1 MINWVRINIRN
12 FTLIVLTS
20 LSTKEKAIN
29 RKLVKYQFMFKK
41 FWWFISYYKKE
52 YIMAIVFLFLSNVV
66 GLIPP
71 YITGRLTDMIFE
83 DSIGL
88 NLFLMILGLDL
99 FLIVLKYFL
108 AMGWSYFTFRAG
120 NEIDYKTRDNLMT
133 KFLGQ
138 SLKFFESH
146 PTGSL
151 MGKATNDVDS
161 ISNLAGIGTLSL
173 FDSTVFPFIIII
185 MMMVV
190 VDFKLTLAAIIP
202 LPILAY
208 LSIWIGDR
216 ILVRWDKVQRA
227 FDKLNTSV
235 LEDIEGIRIIR
246 VFNLQNFRQEKFKKN
261 GKKLLDRNMDVVK
274 YQALLTPV
282 QRIIPAFTFIIGIS
296 YGSILISKGEI
307 SVGQLISFTYY
318 LNMLVWPMHA
328 FGNFI
333 NLKQQANASMERVQ
347 EVLDYKEDIIQ
358 RDEAVDIETNP
369 DIEFINHSFKYPS
382 SKQDVLKDLNIKIQ
396 NGSSLGVLG
405 KTGSGKSTFIKQL
418 LQLYPMRTNSIFID
432 EDSIDKYTISSI
444 REKIGY
450 VPQKHMIFSKSIRDN
465 IKLSRPEANDE
476 QVMNAIRL
484 ADFEK
489 DLKIF
494 PKGLDTLC
502 GEHGI
507 SLSGGQK
514 QRIGIARAFLK
525 DPDILILDDAMSAV
539 DGRTEKNIINNIKKS
554 GKGKTM
560 IISSHRISQV
570 KDLDEI
576 IVLDEGEI
584 VERGTH
590 DELIKEGNWYSK
602 QYENQSA
609 RSQFDEEE

>member
-1 MINWVRINIRN
+1 
-12 FTLIVLTS
+12 
-20 LSTKEKAIN
+20 
-29 RKLVKYQFMFKK
+29 MFKK
-41 FWWFISYYKKE
+41 FWWFISYYKNK
-52 YIMAIVFLFLSNVV
+52 YILAITFLLLSNLV

-83 DSIGL
+83 GSIAL
-88 NLFLMILGLDL
+88 NTFLIILGLDL
-99 FLIVLKYFL
+99 LIIIIKYFL
-108 AMGWSYFTFRAG
+108 AMGWAYFTFRAG

-138 SLKFFESH
+138 SLKFFEKHS
-146 PTGSL
+146 TGSL
-151 MGKATNDVDS
+151 MGKSTNDVDS

-190 VDFKLTLAAIIP
+190 VDVKLTLAAIIP
-202 LPILAY
+202 LPVLAY

-216 ILVRWDKVQRA
+216 ILVRWSKVQKA

-235 LEDIEGIRIIR
+235 LEDVEGIRITR
-246 VFNLQNFRQEKFKKN
+246 VFNLQETRRKKFEQS
-261 GKKLLDRNMDVVK
+261 GQDLLDRNMDVVK

-282 QRIIPAFTFIIGIS
+282 QRIIPAFTFIIGIG
-296 YGSILISKGEI
+296 YGSFLISKGEI
-307 SVGQLISFTYY
+307 SIGQLISFTYY

-333 NLKQQANASMERVQ
+333 NLKQQANASMDRVQ
-347 EVLDYKEDIIQ
+347 EVLDYEEDTM
-358 RDEAVDIETNP
+358 DSVEAIDLSNNP

-382 SKQDVLKDLNIKIQ
+382 STQYVLKDLNIKIEK
-396 NGSSLGVLG
+396 GKSLGILG

-418 LQLYPMRTNSIFID
+418 LHLYPMTTNSIFIMG
-432 EDSIDKYTISSI
+432 DSLDKYTISSI
-444 REKIGY
+444 RERIGY

-465 IKLSRPEANDE
+465 IKLSRPDASDE
-476 QVMNAIRL
+476 EVMEAIRL

-494 PKGLDTLC
+494 SEGLDTLC
-502 GEHGI
+502 GERGI

-514 QRIGIARAFLK
+514 QRIGIARGLLK
-525 DPDILILDDAMSAV
+525 KSDILILDDAMSAV
-539 DGRTEKNIINNIKKS
+539 DGSTEKNIISNIKNS
-554 GKGKTM
+554 RDGKTM
-560 IISSHRISQV
+560 IISSHRISQI

-576 IVLDEGEI
+576 IVLDEGRI

-590 DELIKEGNWYSK
+590 DELIKKGKWYAK

-609 RSQFDEEE
+609 RSQFDEE

>member
-1 MINWVRINIRN
+1 
-12 FTLIVLTS
+12 
-20 LSTKEKAIN
+20 
-29 RKLVKYQFMFKK
+29 MFKK
-41 FWWFISYYKKE
+41 FSWFISYYKTQ
-52 YIMAIVFLFLSNVV
+52 YILAIVFLLLSNIV

-83 DSIGL
+83 DSIAL
-88 NLFLMILGLDL
+88 NTFLSILALNVGV
-99 FLIVLKYFL
+99 IIIKYFFAL
-108 AMGWSYFTFRAG
+108 GWSYFTFRAG

-138 SLKFFESH
+138 SLKFFEKNS
-146 PTGSL
+146 TGSL
-151 MGKATNDVDS
+151 MGKSTNDVDS

-173 FDSTVFPFIIII
+173 FDSTAFPIVIII

-190 VDFKLTLAAIIP
+190 VDVKLTLAAIVP

-216 ILVRWDKVQRA
+216 ILARWDKVQRA
-227 FDKLNTSV
+227 FDRLNTNV
-235 LEDIEGIRIIR
+235 LEDIEGIRNIR
-246 VFNLQNFRQEKFKKN
+246 VYNLQESRLKEFEESGEN
-261 GKKLLDRNMDVVK
+261 LLETNMEVVK

-296 YGSILISKGEI
+296 YGAILISKGEI
-307 SVGQLISFTYY
+307 TIGQLISFTYY

-333 NLKQQANASMERVQ
+333 NLKQQANASMDRVQ
-347 EVLDYKEDIIQ
+347 EVLDYEEDI
-358 RDEAVDIETNP
+358 VDSKGAIELTASP
-369 DIEFINHSFKYPS
+369 SIEFINHSFKYPS
-382 SKQDVLKDLNIKIQ
+382 SSEEVLKDISIKLQ
-396 NGSSLGVLG
+396 QGKSLGVLG
-405 KTGSGKSTFIKQL
+405 KTGSGKSTLVKQL
-418 LQLYPMRTNSIFID
+418 LHLYPMET
-432 EDSIDKYTISSI
+432 EDIYINGDKLDRYTIASI

-465 IKLSRPEANDE
+465 IKLSKPDASDE
-476 QVMNAIRL
+476 EVMAAIRL

-502 GEHGI
+502 GERGI
-507 SLSGGQK
+507 SLSGGQN
-514 QRIGIARAFLK
+514 QRIGVARAFLK
-525 DPDILILDDAMSAV
+525 EPDILILDDAMSAV
-539 DGRTEKNIINNIKKS
+539 DGRTEKNIISNINKS
-554 GKGKTM
+554 REGKTM
-560 IISSHRISQV
+560 IISSHRISQI

-576 IVLDEGEI
+576 IVLEEGSI

-590 DELIKEGNWYSK
+590 ERLIKEGKWYAK
-602 QYENQSA
+602 QYQNQSA

>member
-1 MINWVRINIRN
+1 
-12 FTLIVLTS
+12 
-20 LSTKEKAIN
+20 
-29 RKLVKYQFMFKK
+29 MFKK
-41 FWWFISYYKKE
+41 FGWFISYYKTQ
-52 YIMAIVFLFLSNVV
+52 YILAIIFLLLSNIF

-83 DSIGL
+83 DSIAL
-88 NLFLMILGLDL
+88 NTFLMILGLNVVV
-99 FLIVLKYFL
+99 IAIKYFL

-120 NEIDYKTRDNLMT
+120 NEIDYKTRENLMT

-138 SLKFFESH
+138 SLKFFEKNS
-146 PTGSL
+146 TGSL
-151 MGKATNDVDS
+151 MGKSTNDVDS

-190 VDFKLTLAAIIP
+190 VDVKLTLAAIVP

-246 VFNLQNFRQEKFKKN
+246 VFNLQKSRQEKFEKS
-261 GKKLLDRNMDVVK
+261 GKTLLARNMDVVK

-282 QRIIPAFTFIIGIS
+282 QRIIPAFTFIIGIG
-296 YGSILISKGEI
+296 YGSVLISRGEI

-318 LNMLVWPMHA
+318 LNMLVWPMYA

-333 NLKQQANASMERVQ
+333 NLKQQANASMDRVQ
-347 EVLDYKEDIIQ
+347 EVLDYEEDII
-358 RDEAVDIETNP
+358 DSDGAIDLASHP
-369 DIEFINHSFKYPS
+369 DIEFINHSFRYSS
-382 SKQDVLKDLNIKIQ
+382 SKEDVLKDVTIKIEK
-396 NGSSLGVLG
+396 GKSLGILG
-405 KTGSGKSTFIKQL
+405 KTGSGKSTFVKQL
-418 LQLYPMRTNSIFID
+418 LYLYPMSTASIFLD
-432 EDSIDKYTISSI
+432 GKSLDKYTRSSI
-444 REKIGY
+444 REKIAY
-450 VPQKHMIFSKSIRDN
+450 VPQKSMIFSKSIRDN
-465 IKLSRPEANDE
+465 IRLSRPDADDE
-476 QVMNAIRL
+476 EVMEAIRL

-489 DLKIF
+489 DLKVF
-494 PKGLDTLC
+494 SKGLDTLC
-502 GEHGI
+502 GERGI

-514 QRIGIARAFLK
+514 QRIGIARGFLK
-525 DPDILILDDAMSAV
+525 DSDILILDDAMSAV
-539 DGRTEKNIINNIKKS
+539 DGSTEKNIINNIKKTS
-554 GKGKTM
+554 KDKTT
-560 IISSHRISQV
+560 IISSHRISQI

-590 DELIKEGNWYSK
+590 DKLVEKEKWYSK

-609 RSQFDEEE
+609 RSQFDEE

>member
-1 MINWVRINIRN
+1 
-12 FTLIVLTS
+12 
-20 LSTKEKAIN
+20 
-29 RKLVKYQFMFKK
+29 MFKK
-41 FWWFISYYKKE
+41 FWWFISYYKTQ
-52 YIMAIVFLFLSNVV
+52 YILAILFLLLSNVF

-83 DSIGL
+83 GSIAL
-88 NLFLMILGLDL
+88 NTFLMILGLNVVV
-99 FLIVLKYFL
+99 IAIKYFL

-120 NEIDYKTRDNLMT
+120 NEIDYKTRENLMT

-138 SLKFFESH
+138 SLKFFETNS
-146 PTGSL
+146 TGSL
-151 MGKATNDVDS
+151 MGKSTNDVDS

-190 VDFKLTLAAIIP
+190 VDVKLTLAAIVP

-246 VFNLQNFRQEKFKKN
+246 VFNLQKSRQKKFEES
-261 GKKLLDRNMDVVK
+261 GETLLDRNMEVVK

-282 QRIIPAFTFIIGIS
+282 QRIIPAFTFIIGIG
-296 YGSILISKGEI
+296 YGSVLISRGEI

-318 LNMLVWPMHA
+318 LNMLVWPMYA

-333 NLKQQANASMERVQ
+333 NLKQQANASMDRVQ
-347 EVLDYKEDIIQ
+347 EVLDYEEDI
-358 RDEAVDIETNP
+358 VDSHGALDLVNHPE
-369 DIEFINHSFKYPS
+369 IEFINHSFRYPS
-382 SKQDVLKDLNIKIQ
+382 SEEDVLKDLTIKIQ
-396 NGSSLGVLG
+396 KGKSLGILG
-405 KTGSGKSTFIKQL
+405 KTGSGKSTLVKQL
-418 LQLYPMRTNSIFID
+418 LHLYPMPTETIVLDGKSL
-432 EDSIDKYTISSI
+432 DKYTRSSV
-444 REKIGY
+444 RERIAY
-450 VPQKHMIFSKSIRDN
+450 VPQKSMIFSKSIRDN
-465 IKLSRPEANDE
+465 IRLSRPDADDE
-476 QVMNAIRL
+476 EVMEAIRL

-494 PKGLDTLC
+494 SKGLDTLC
-502 GEHGI
+502 GERGI

-514 QRIGIARAFLK
+514 QRIGIARGFLK
-525 DPDILILDDAMSAV
+525 DADILILDDAMSAV
-539 DGRTEKNIINNIKKS
+539 DGSTEKNIINNIKKTR
-554 GKGKTM
+554 KGKTM
-560 IISSHRISQV
+560 IISSHRISQI

-584 VERGTH
+584 LERGSH
-590 DELIKEGNWYSK
+590 DKLVEKEKWYSK

-609 RSQFDEEE
+609 RSQFDEE

>member
-1 MINWVRINIRN
+1 
-12 FTLIVLTS
+12 
-20 LSTKEKAIN
+20 
-29 RKLVKYQFMFKK
+29 MFKK
-41 FWWFISYYKKE
+41 FWWFISYYKNK
-52 YIMAIVFLFLSNVV
+52 YVLAIVFLFLSNVV

-83 DSIGL
+83 DSIAL
-88 NLFLMILGLDL
+88 NTFLIILGLDL
-99 FLIVLKYFL
+99 LVIAIKYFL
-108 AMGWSYFTFRAG
+108 AMGWAYFTFRAG

-138 SLKFFESH
+138 SLKFFEKHS
-146 PTGSL
+146 TGSL
-151 MGKATNDVDS
+151 MGKSTNDVDS
-161 ISNLAGIGTLSL
+161 ISNFAGIGTLSL

-190 VDFKLTLAAIIP
+190 VDVKLTLAAIVP

-216 ILVRWDKVQRA
+216 IMVRWSKVQRA
-227 FDKLNTSV
+227 FDKLNTNV

-246 VFNLQNFRQEKFKKN
+246 VFNLQESRQKKFEES
-261 GKKLLDRNMDVVK
+261 GKKLLDKNMGVVK

-282 QRIIPAFTFIIGIS
+282 QRIIPAFTFIIGIG
-296 YGSILISKGEI
+296 YGSILISRGEI
-307 SVGQLISFTYY
+307 SIGQLISFTYY

-347 EVLDYKEDIIQ
+347 EVLDYEEDILDSEKSI
-358 RDEAVDIETNP
+358 DITANP

-382 SKQDVLKDLNIKIQ
+382 SEGDVLKDLNIKIEK
-396 NGSSLGVLG
+396 GKSLGVIG
-405 KTGSGKSTFIKQL
+405 KTGSGKSTFAKQL
-418 LQLYPMRTNSIFID
+418 LHLYPMNT
-432 EDSIDKYTISSI
+432 DSIRLNRNSLEKYTISSI
-444 REKIGY
+444 RDLIGY

-465 IKLSRPEANDE
+465 IKLSRPDASDE
-476 QVMNAIRL
+476 DVMEAIRL

-489 DLKIF
+489 DLKTF

-502 GEHGI
+502 GERGI
-507 SLSGGQK
+507 SLSGGQN
-514 QRIGIARAFLK
+514 QRVGIARGFLK
-525 DPDILILDDAMSAV
+525 DPDILILDDAMSAL
-539 DGRTEKNIINNIKKS
+539 DGTTEKNIIANIKNKVE
-554 GKGKTM
+554 KKTM

-576 IVLDEGEI
+576 IVLDKGEI
-584 VERGTH
+584 VERGSH
-590 DELIKEGNWYSK
+590 EELIEKGKWYYK

-609 RSQFDEEE
+609 RSQFDEE

>member
-1 MINWVRINIRN
+1 
-12 FTLIVLTS
+12 
-20 LSTKEKAIN
+20 
-29 RKLVKYQFMFKK
+29 MFKK
-41 FWWFISYYKKE
+41 FWWFISYYKNK
-52 YIMAIVFLFLSNVV
+52 YILAVIFLLLSNLV

-71 YITGRLTDMIFE
+71 YITGILTDMIFE
-83 DSIGL
+83 GSIAL
-88 NLFLMILGLDL
+88 NTFLIILALDL
-99 FLIVLKYFL
+99 LVIGIKYFL
-108 AMGWSYFTFRAG
+108 ALGWSYFIWRAG

-138 SLKFFESH
+138 SLKFFEKHS
-146 PTGSL
+146 TGSL
-151 MGKATNDVDS
+151 MGKSTNDVDS
-161 ISNLAGIGTLSL
+161 ISNLASIGTLSL
-173 FDSTVFPFIIII
+173 FDSTVFPLIIII

-190 VDFKLTLAAIIP
+190 VDVKLTLAAILP

-216 ILVRWDKVQRA
+216 ILVRWSKVQRA
-227 FDKLNTSV
+227 FDRLNNSV
-235 LEDIEGIRIIR
+235 LEDIEGVRITR
-246 VFNLQNFRQEKFKKN
+246 VFNLQETRRDKFEESGKN
-261 GKKLLDRNMDVVK
+261 LLDRNMDVVK

-307 SVGQLISFTYY
+307 SIGQLISFTYY

-333 NLKQQANASMERVQ
+333 NLKQQANASMDRVQ
-347 EVLDYKEDIIQ
+347 EVLDYEEDIM
-358 RDEAVDIETNP
+358 DKVDAVAISTNP

-382 SKQDVLKDLNIKIQ
+382 SKEYVLKDLNVEIQ
-396 NGSSLGVLG
+396 KGKFLGLIG
-405 KTGSGKSTFIKQL
+405 KTGSGKSTFLKQL
-418 LQLYPMRTNSIFID
+418 LHLYPMTTKSIRVND
-432 EDSIDKYTISSI
+432 DSLDRYTISSI
-444 REKIGY
+444 RELIGY

-465 IKLSRPEANDE
+465 IKLSYPNASDE
-476 QVMNAIRL
+476 EVMNAIRL

-494 PKGLDTLC
+494 PQGLDTLC
-502 GEHGI
+502 GERGI

-514 QRIGIARAFLK
+514 QRIGIARGFLK

-539 DGRTEKNIINNIKKS
+539 DGRTEKNIIGNIKNNRQ
-554 GKGKTM
+554 GKTM
-560 IISSHRISQV
+560 IISSHRISQI

-576 IVLDEGEI
+576 IVLDKGKI

-590 DELIKEGNWYSK
+590 DQLIQKGKWYAK

-609 RSQFDEEE
+609 RSQFDEE

>member
-1 MINWVRINIRN
+1 
-12 FTLIVLTS
+12 
-20 LSTKEKAIN
+20 
-29 RKLVKYQFMFKK
+29 MFKK
-41 FWWFISYYKKE
+41 FWWFISYYKNK
-52 YIMAIVFLFLSNVV
+52 YILAVVFLILSNIV

-83 DSIGL
+83 DSIEL
-88 NLFLMILGLDL
+88 NTFLIILALDL
-99 FLIVLKYFL
+99 LVIVIKYFF

-120 NEIDYKTRDNLMT
+120 NEIDFKTRDNLMT

-138 SLKFFESH
+138 SLKFFEKHS
-146 PTGSL
+146 TGSL
-151 MGKATNDVDS
+151 MGKSTNDVVS
-161 ISNLAGIGTLSL
+161 ISNVAGIGTLSL
-173 FDSTVFPFIIII
+173 FDSTVFPIIIII

-190 VDFKLTLAAIIP
+190 VDVKLTLAAIIP

-208 LSIWIGDR
+208 LSILIGDK
-216 ILVRWDKVQRA
+216 ILIRWYEVQRA
-227 FDKLNTSV
+227 FDKLNTNV
-235 LEDIEGIRIIR
+235 LEDIEGIRVIR
-246 VFNLQNFRQEKFKKN
+246 VFNLQKSRRNKFEESGRN
-261 GKKLLDRNMDVVK
+261 LLDRNMDVVK

-307 SVGQLISFTYY
+307 SIGQLISFTYY

-333 NLKQQANASMERVQ
+333 NLKQQANASMDRVQ
-347 EVLDYKEDIIQ
+347 EVLDYEEDIK
-358 RDEAVDIETNP
+358 DNEGAVDLSVNP

-382 SKQDVLKDLNIKIQ
+382 SEENVLKDLNIKIDK
-396 NGSSLGVLG
+396 GKSLGVIG
-405 KTGSGKSTFIKQL
+405 KTGSGKSTLAKQL
-418 LQLYPMRTNSIFID
+418 LHLYSMRTNSIYINGD
-432 EDSIDKYTISSI
+432 RINKYTISSI
-444 REKIGY
+444 REAIGY
-450 VPQKHMIFSKSIRDN
+450 VPQKYMIFSKSIKDN
-465 IKLSRPEANDE
+465 IKLSKPHASDE
-476 QVMNAIRL
+476 EVMRAIRL

-502 GEHGI
+502 GEQGI

-525 DPDILILDDAMSAV
+525 NPDILILDDAMSAV
-539 DGRTEKNIINNIKKS
+539 DGSTEKNIINNINKIKE
-554 GKGKTM
+554 GKTM
-560 IISSHRISQV
+560 IVSSHRISQV

-576 IVLDEGEI
+576 IVLDKGKI
-584 VERGTH
+584 VEKGTH
-590 DELIKEGNWYSK
+590 DELIKEGKWYSK

-609 RSQFDEEE
+609 RSQFDEE

>member
-1 MINWVRINIRN
+1 
-12 FTLIVLTS
+12 
-20 LSTKEKAIN
+20 
-29 RKLVKYQFMFKK
+29 MFKK
-41 FWWFISYYKKE
+41 FWWFISYYKNK
-52 YIMAIVFLFLSNVV
+52 YTLAIIFLLLSNVV

-83 DSIGL
+83 GSIAL
-88 NLFLMILGLDL
+88 NTFLIILGLDL
-99 FLIVLKYFL
+99 LIIIIKYFF
-108 AMGWSYFTFRAG
+108 AMGWAYFTFRAG
-120 NEIDYKTRDNLMT
+120 NEIDYKTRDNLMN

-138 SLKFFESH
+138 SLKFFETNS
-146 PTGSL
+146 TGSL
-151 MGKATNDVDS
+151 MGKSTNDVDS
-161 ISNLAGIGTLSL
+161 ISNFAGIGTLSL
-173 FDSTVFPFIIII
+173 FDSTVFPLIIII

-190 VDFKLTLAAIIP
+190 VDVKLTLAAILP

-208 LSIWIGDR
+208 LSIWIGDK

-235 LEDIEGIRIIR
+235 LEDVEGIRITR
-246 VFNLQNFRQEKFKKN
+246 VFNLQESRRKKFEESGQN
-261 GKKLLDRNMDVVK
+261 LLDRNMDVVK

-282 QRIIPAFTFIIGIS
+282 QRIIPAFTFIIGIG

-307 SVGQLISFTYY
+307 SIGQLISFTYY

-347 EVLDYKEDIIQ
+347 EVLDYEEDTM
-358 RDEAVDIETNP
+358 DSHGAVDISTNP
-369 DIEFINHSFKYPS
+369 DIEFIKHSFRYPS
-382 SKQDVLKDLNIKIQ
+382 STEDVLKDISVKIEK
-396 NGSSLGVLG
+396 GKSLGIIG

-418 LQLYPMRTNSIFID
+418 LHLYPMETNSIKINGNNID
-432 EDSIDKYTISSI
+432 EYSISSI
-444 REKIGY
+444 RERIGY
-450 VPQKHMIFSKSIRDN
+450 VPQKHMIFSKTIRDN
-465 IKLSRPEANDE
+465 IRLSRPDASDE
-476 QVMNAIRL
+476 EVMRAIRL

-494 PKGLDTLC
+494 PKGLDTLS
-502 GEHGI
+502 GERGI

-514 QRIGIARAFLK
+514 QRIGIARGFLK
-525 DPDILILDDAMSAV
+525 EPDILVLDDAMSAV
-539 DGRTEKNIINNIKKS
+539 DGSTEKNIINNIKKS
-554 GKGKTM
+554 RQGKTM
-560 IISSHRISQV
+560 IISSHRISQI

-584 VERGTH
+584 VERGSH
-590 DELIKEGNWYSK
+590 DELIEKGKWYAK

-609 RSQFDEEE
+609 RSQFDEE

>member
-1 MINWVRINIRN
+1 
-12 FTLIVLTS
+12 
-20 LSTKEKAIN
+20 
-29 RKLVKYQFMFKK
+29 MFKK
-41 FWWFISYYKKE
+41 FWWFISYYKNK
-52 YIMAIVFLFLSNVV
+52 YILAVVFLILSNIV

-83 DSIGL
+83 DSIEL
-88 NLFLMILGLDL
+88 NTFLIILALDL
-99 FLIVLKYFL
+99 LVIVIKYFF

-120 NEIDYKTRDNLMT
+120 NEIDFKTRDNLMT

-138 SLKFFESH
+138 SLKFFEKHS
-146 PTGSL
+146 TGSL
-151 MGKATNDVDS
+151 MGKSTNDVVS
-161 ISNLAGIGTLSL
+161 ISNVAGIGTLSL
-173 FDSTVFPFIIII
+173 FDSTVFPIIIII

-190 VDFKLTLAAIIP
+190 VDVKLTLAAIIP

-208 LSIWIGDR
+208 LSILIGDK
-216 ILVRWDKVQRA
+216 ILIRWYEVQRA
-227 FDKLNTSV
+227 FDKLNTNV
-235 LEDIEGIRIIR
+235 LEDIEGIRVIR
-246 VFNLQNFRQEKFKKN
+246 VFNLQKSRRNKFEESGRN
-261 GKKLLDRNMDVVK
+261 LLDRNMDVVK

-307 SVGQLISFTYY
+307 SIGQLISFTYY

-333 NLKQQANASMERVQ
+333 NLKQQANASMDRVQ
-347 EVLDYKEDIIQ
+347 EVLDYEEDIK
-358 RDEAVDIETNP
+358 DNEGAVDLSVNP

-382 SKQDVLKDLNIKIQ
+382 SEEDVLKDLNIKIDK
-396 NGSSLGVLG
+396 GKSLGVIG
-405 KTGSGKSTFIKQL
+405 KTGSGKSTLAKQL
-418 LQLYPMRTNSIFID
+418 LHLYSMRTNSIYINGD
-432 EDSIDKYTISSI
+432 RINKYNISSI
-444 REKIGY
+444 RDAIGY
-450 VPQKHMIFSKSIRDN
+450 VPQKYMIFSKSIKDN
-465 IKLSRPEANDE
+465 IKLSKPHASDE
-476 QVMNAIRL
+476 EVMRAIRL

-502 GEHGI
+502 GEQGI

-525 DPDILILDDAMSAV
+525 NPDILILDDAMSAV
-539 DGRTEKNIINNIKKS
+539 DGSTEKNIINNINKIKE
-554 GKGKTM
+554 GKTM
-560 IISSHRISQV
+560 IVSSHRISQV

-576 IVLDEGEI
+576 IVLDKGKI
-584 VERGTH
+584 VEKGTH
-590 DELIKEGNWYSK
+590 DELIKEGKWYSK

-609 RSQFDEEE
+609 RSQFDEE